1 MPALMP
7 PEPALPD
14 TMAKT
19 APAPPLPA
27 DIRLMNL
34 TAALLAAIGVCAI
47 VAVLLMW
54 LMRQPLFAV
63 QSIRIEGDL
72 AHNSVLTIRANAA
85 PRLAGNFFTLDL
97 AAGRRAFESVPWVR
111 QAVLQRVWP
120 NRLRVLL
127 EEHRAA
133 ALWEGGAD
141 ASDKLVNS
149 FGEVFEANLGDV
161 EDEALPTL
169 RGPEAAAAQMLAML
183 GRLQPVLAPMEARID
198 ALELSGRGSW
208 RVELDSGAEV
218 ELGRGSDDEVVER
231 TQRFVST
238 VTQVTSRY
246 QRPLQYADLRHNE
259 GYAVR
264 LKGISTTV
272 DPSGKPA
279 RK

>member
-1 MPALMP
+1 MNS
-7 PEPALPD
+7 ALPQPFD
-14 TMAKT
+14 VK
-19 APAPPLPA
+19 
-27 DIRLMNL
+27 LMNL
-34 TAALLAAIGVCAI
+34 TASVLFTVAAVGLLVAALWWLVRNPAFAIGAI
-47 VAVLLMW
+47 TVHGDVTHSNAVTL
-54 LMRQPLFAV
+54 
-63 QSIRIEGDL
+63 
-72 AHNSVLTIRANAA
+72 RANVA
-85 PRLAGNFFTLDL
+85 PRLAGNFFTISLP
-97 AAGRRAFESVPWVR
+97 ATREAFEAVPWVR

-133 ALWEGGAD
+133 ALWEGGVN

-169 RGPEAAAAQMLAML
+169 RGPETAAVQMLAML

-208 RVELDSGAEV
+208 RVELDSGAEI
-218 ELGRGSDDEVVER
+218 ELGRGNDDEVVAR
-231 TQRFVST
+231 TERFVGT
-238 VTQVTSRY
+238 LTQVTSRF